1 MRSVVLAGL
10 VVLAGCEQQGTG
22 EQSVATDQPAIL
34 SSPALTVSPNIHPSA
49 PLVPPPPGSA
59 RKFQA
64 LGTEPFWSIDVLG
77 SKLLYT
83 SPDVPQ
89 AVAISASVASS
100 GTQLRFSGTMEG
112 KPVVLT
118 IEPGACSDGM
128 SDTAYAYKSSF
139 SWGEQ
144 TEQGCARLK

>member
-1 MRSVVLAGL
+1 MRSALALGL
-10 VVLAGCEQQGTG
+10 VVLAGCEQQAAG
-22 EQSVATDQPAIL
+22 EQSIATDQPAVL
-34 SSPALTVSPNIHPSA
+34 SSPALNVSPNIHPSP

-89 AVAISASVASS
+89 AVAIAASFAATGS
-100 GTQLRFSGTMEG
+100 QLRFSGTMMG

-118 IEPGACSDGM
+118 IEPGTCSDGM
-128 SDTAYAYKSSF
+128 SDTVYAYKSSF
-139 SWGEQ
+139 TWGKQ